1 MRNFAHIVAISE
13 GEPPAYATAAGT
25 DGPAVVVTFRTPEP
39 VRFANGA
46 AKPPFFWP
54 GWFPNL
60 VGLILN
66 ERTDWEELADL
77 IEESYR
83 ALAPKRNVAKLDGRS

>member
-1 MRNFAHIVAISE
+1 MAISE
-13 GEPPAYATAAGT
+13 GEPPAYAAAAGM
-25 DGPAVVVTFRTPEP
+25 DGPATVVTFRTPEP
-39 VRFANGA
+39 ARFANGA
-46 AKPPFFWP
+46 AKSPFFWP

-60 VGLILN
+60 VGLTLD
-66 ERTDWEELADL
+66 EQTDWDELADL